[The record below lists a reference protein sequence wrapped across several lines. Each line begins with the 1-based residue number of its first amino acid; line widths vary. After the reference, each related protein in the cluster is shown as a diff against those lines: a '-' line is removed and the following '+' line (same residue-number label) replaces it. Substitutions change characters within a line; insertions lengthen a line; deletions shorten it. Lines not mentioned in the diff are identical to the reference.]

1 MAGAVPHALA
11 GADTPMMILT
21 LGLIVALLVVCAGAL
36 VTLVRRFAEMD
47 YDNAKKMQAV
57 HEAIDT
63 LRTPLEALVALETTK
78 QEQRRDGRDLIR
90 ERLKARAVQQA
101 AKSAS

>member
-1 MAGAVPHALA
+1 
-11 GADTPMMILT
+11 MMTNVL
-21 LGLIVALLVVCAGAL
+21 LGLILIAAGICAGAL

-57 HEAIDT
+57 YAAIDS
-63 LRTPLEALVALETTK
+63 LKTPLEALVALETTK
-78 QEQRRDGRDLIR
+78 QEQRKDGRDLLR

-101 AKSAS
+101 AKGA

>member
-1 MAGAVPHALA
+1 VDRSLSK
-11 GADTPMMILT
+11 ADYGRHRMMILT

-57 HEAIDT
+57 YQAIDS
-63 LRTPLEALVALETTK
+63 LKTPLEALVALEQGK
-78 QEQRRDGRDLIR
+78 QAQRLDGRDLIR
-90 ERLKARAVQQA
+90 ERLKTRLAQAQA
-101 AKSAS
+101 AKQA